1 MGALFEN
8 KGRVDLAKRQYEEAL
23 RLKPDFGPA
32 ATAIGWFLYDKG
44 ENDFAMDY
52 FSKALIANPNDADA
66 TFGVGRIYEEKR
78 KPELAVEHYQ
88 KALSLEKDPGRK
100 MRIINFMDKLFG

>member
-1 MGALFEN
+1 
-8 KGRVDLAKRQYEEAL
+8 
-23 RLKPDFGPA
+23 LKPDFGPA

-52 FSKALIANPNDADA
+52 FSKALIANPEDADA

-88 KALSLEKDPGRK
+88 KALSLEKDPARK